1 MAGRPVCIGDQLVL
15 EEDYDETYIPSEQ
28 EILEFAREIGID
40 PIKEPE
46 LMWLAREGIVAPL
59 PVEWK
64 PCQDITGDIYYFNF
78 ANGQSM
84 WDHPCDEHYRSL
96 VTQERAKLSAP
107 GATKKKDKK
116 KKKEKKDK
124 KDKETSR
131 SPLDTQPE
139 QGFLPSSSF
148 LHGPP
153 PLPAPGLAELDL
165 DQELQARSE
174 GSFKKGK
181 SLRMPGDTPWPLVGT
196 LPSKLQPLSKGQPSQ
211 THQIFDDVEKL
222 LGRAPAQCRTALGG
236 QQGLEES
243 QKLTE
248 KIHLGFSDPEVEELE
263 ERSSAEN
270 TGPLPSRQGA
280 WGSRSQASSHLGPS
294 EGIQGPQLK
303 GEPYGHNMA
312 KLSCIGPGGD
322 EGQSPIPLP
331 LPEEEPSLASCSSDH
346 MIPTRKGKLF
356 LSDESPVGDLSWQ
369 GVSGEGGSMGWAG
382 RWREPPGLWMGWLSK
397 LVDQDAPGSCR
408 EAEPSD
414 PGAPGAS
421 AEDPPQGPF
430 LMPLTTLAS
439 EPAQSPPSDSAP
451 GGSLASEKRE
461 PPGALEPPEGDRKPG
476 GCGHDSGNSHSSSLT
491 SQILGEV
498 NNFPWDLQGPQE
510 AERAVGQSGPG
521 PRGHYPSPLLAPQL
535 PFMQSSAAEQSES
548 EDYSGDQ
555 KLYQHILQ
563 VAKLSRRLQGLGLS
577 ESTQEMPCKDIT
589 SMAFCMAAEASRM
602 SSEGE
607 HKAIRATE
615 RDSRFLV
622 LGPEMLERP
631 QEAACAPAGQEA
643 SQQACLQPSSSPL
656 RQWLA
661 EPSSHRRHATEP
673 GKMQLL
679 NQALGSSLA
688 PVHVPPGGLAPLRVP
703 VDAPPSAP
711 RGSQNVSLGSSGQS
725 GQPGELLLPSQGLK
739 TSTHTRGLLG
749 SIHEDRGAPGLWA
762 SGQDTNEEHEVESS
776 CQSVRSS
783 SELLKNL
790 HLDLGILGSRDFE
803 YEESLRTSQPEEK
816 KDTSLDPDAA
826 GPPPPG
832 KLFSQGADSSLS
844 SAHSKGQQGRRAGAW
859 VPEEEKSEESDPGSS
874 GIPADPGEDPGADP
888 PANASKKEAPVDA
901 GEDGSRTEEA
911 VVGPK
916 KEASVLKESGSDA
929 SEKSEINEHLKELQ
943 LSDSTAS
950 DPKSFGLDFGF
961 CSRISERLLDVGELF
976 PALDGSRW
984 EAQRLERG
992 GKDDSQSSQ
1001 DELQSKPSKGSQRSS
1016 PPLLR
1021 EERLQGPLHC
1031 QPVEEGPTQAL
1042 ECKGAEEPRES
1053 PAGSRLSPVS
1063 LPREGVPSP
1072 PAVHGRGQEQCA
1084 GAEELG
1090 PGQEEAEESEKVAGS
1105 PTPLV
1110 SPEIEKRACHAT
1122 QGHLGKG
1129 LDWSA
1134 GRREEEGERGPE
1146 SSLGF
1151 LREGVDQPR
1160 QLAEAA
1166 MPQKRLS
1173 EATLQAR
1180 EEAVA
1185 QELEQ
1190 DQRRLL
1196 EAKQEKMQ
1204 QLREKLQQEAEEETL
1219 QLRRQK
1225 EKALSALREELQR
1238 AAEGEEARM
1247 REEEGRRLA
1256 RLWAQAEAEEDR
1268 IRAQQEASL
1277 QRRREE
1283 LESLEKAERA
1293 SLEQRSRR
1301 TLEQLREEAKAAEK
1315 GEQAALNA
1323 GEEAALGQPRE
1334 QLQEERK
1341 GAVAALEREH
1351 RAELQ
1356 RLSSSREAK
1365 HREVV
1370 SSLQK
1375 KIEDTQQKEEAQ
1387 LQESLEW
1394 AEQRARQK
1402 VHRALE
1408 YEWEIDGLLRE
1419 KRQEV
1424 ERDHERRMGRMK
1436 EEHQR
1441 AVAEAR
1447 EQYAAEESRQR
1458 AELLGRLARERERL
1472 RKAHEWE
1479 LEDLRRRHREQ
1490 ERKFQD
1496 LEGELEARTKDVKAR
1511 LAQLDVQEEA
1521 ARREQQQ
1528 LLDVQRR
1535 VALESQE
1542 AAATLGQAKK
1552 EHTHLLESNRQL
1564 QRILDELQDRRLELE
1579 SQVEQLQARSQRLQK
1594 HVRDLE
1600 AQVQR
1605 KQDMSKGLAVEEGD
1619 APCSEPDLHIKDLR
1633 ASLGT
1638 NQTKEASPALS
1649 QSKEETGLSL
1659 DSIQHYVSA
1668 EGIALRSAKEF
1679 LVRQTRSMRRRQTV
1693 LQAAQ
1698 RHWRHE
1704 LDGAQGAD
1712 ADPPGTEALEDVRKD
1727 LDEGTRHLGETTS
1740 AMQKGC
1746 DLLKT
1751 EELHRLEASLGEEPL
1766 DADTLRGAPTKKAVT
1781 FDLGDL
1787 EDTSSESSES
1797 SLPHIALTPCPTFH
1811 NKIHYLNSSLQQISR
1826 QMNGALSV
1834 LGSLNTQLPLFTSVP
1849 AQAPPCPSLAGVPS
1863 PATPTRWAW
1872 DLGLGPRPSSSVSQT
1887 VDDLLV
1893 EKWHKYFPTGAPPL
1907 SSSPAPL
1914 ENRLGYVSASEQLHL
1929 LQHSQSQVPRM
1940 GSTSFQSMIEAN
1952 RRWLEQY
1959 KNDPRSYLFS
1969 LPKPTGA
1976 SGLLQLGLCEDNK
1989 LKASVYKKKC
1999 PFCASGCVTTNSL
2012 Q

>member
-1 MAGRPVCIGDQLVL
+1 MPSAEGNTPASLEAGSRGGAGDAARRREPSPGASWGGGQAFEPRLIMAGRPVRIGDQLVL

-124 KDKETSR
+124 KDKETSK
-131 SPLDTQPE
+131 SPL
-139 QGFLPSSSF
+139 
-148 LHGPP
+148 
-153 PLPAPGLAELDL
+153 
-165 DQELQARSE
+165 
-174 GSFKKGK
+174 
-181 SLRMPGDTPWPLVGT
+181 
-196 LPSKLQPLSKGQPSQ
+196 
-211 THQIFDDVEKL
+211 
-222 LGRAPAQCRTALGG
+222 
-236 QQGLEES
+236 
-243 QKLTE
+243 
-248 KIHLGFSDPEVEELE
+248 
-263 ERSSAEN
+263 
-270 TGPLPSRQGA
+270 
-280 WGSRSQASSHLGPS
+280 
-294 EGIQGPQLK
+294 
-303 GEPYGHNMA
+303 
-312 KLSCIGPGGD
+312 
-322 EGQSPIPLP
+322 
-331 LPEEEPSLASCSSDH
+331 
-346 MIPTRKGKLF
+346 
-356 LSDESPVGDLSWQ
+356 
-369 GVSGEGGSMGWAG
+369 
-382 RWREPPGLWMGWLSK
+382 
-397 LVDQDAPGSCR
+397 
-408 EAEPSD
+408 
-414 PGAPGAS
+414 
-421 AEDPPQGPF
+421 
-430 LMPLTTLAS
+430 
-439 EPAQSPPSDSAP
+439 
-451 GGSLASEKRE
+451 
-461 PPGALEPPEGDRKPG
+461 
-476 GCGHDSGNSHSSSLT
+476 
-491 SQILGEV
+491 
-498 NNFPWDLQGPQE
+498 
-510 AERAVGQSGPG
+510 
-521 PRGHYPSPLLAPQL
+521 
-535 PFMQSSAAEQSES
+535 
-548 EDYSGDQ
+548 
-555 KLYQHILQ
+555 
-563 VAKLSRRLQGLGLS
+563 
-577 ESTQEMPCKDIT
+577 
-589 SMAFCMAAEASRM
+589 
-602 SSEGE
+602 
-607 HKAIRATE
+607 
-615 RDSRFLV
+615 
-622 LGPEMLERP
+622 
-631 QEAACAPAGQEA
+631 
-643 SQQACLQPSSSPL
+643 
-656 RQWLA
+656 
-661 EPSSHRRHATEP
+661 
-673 GKMQLL
+673 
-679 NQALGSSLA
+679 ALGSSLA
-688 PVHVPPGGLAPLRVP
+688 PVHVPPGGLAPLRVL

-711 RGSQNVSLGSSGQS
+711 RGSQSASLGSSGES
-725 GQPGELLLPSQGLK
+725 GQPGELPLPSQGLK
-739 TSTHTRGLLG
+739 ASTYTRGLLG
-749 SIHEDRGAPGLWA
+749 SIREDRGAPGLWA
-762 SGQDTNEEHEVESS
+762 SGQDTNEEDEVESS
-776 CQSVRSS
+776 SQSVRSS

-790 HLDLGILGSRDFE
+790 HLDLGMLGPDFE

-816 KDTSLDPDAA
+816 KNTSLDPDVA

-844 SAHSKGQQGRRAGAW
+844 CAHSKGQQGRGAGAW

-874 GIPADPGEDPGADP
+874 GILVDPGEDPGADL

-916 KEASVLKESGSDA
+916 KEASVLKESRSDA
-929 SEKSEINEHLKELQ
+929 SEKSEISERLKELQ

-976 PALDGSRW
+976 PALDGSHW

-1001 DELQSKPSKGSQRSS
+1001 DELQSKLSKGSQRSS
-1016 PPLLR
+1016 PSLLHG
-1021 EERLQGPLHC
+1021 ERLQGPLHS
-1031 QPVEEGPTQAL
+1031 QPLEEGPLQAL
-1042 ECKGAEEPRES
+1042 ERKGAEEPGES
-1053 PAGSRLSPVS
+1053 PAGSCLSPVS

-1072 PAVHGRGQEQCA
+1072 PAAHGRGQEQCA
-1084 GAEELG
+1084 GAEEQG

-1110 SPEIEKRACHAT
+1110 SPEM
-1122 QGHLGKG
+1122 
-1129 LDWSA
+1129 
-1134 GRREEEGERGPE
+1134 
-1146 SSLGF
+1146 
-1151 LREGVDQPR
+1151 

-1204 QLREKLQQEAEEETL
+1204 QLREKLRQEAEEETL
-1219 QLRRQK
+1219 QLHQQK
-1225 EKALSALREELQR
+1225 EKALSALREQLR
-1238 AAEGEEARM
+1238 SAAEEEAARM

-1256 RLWAQAEAEEDR
+1256 RLWAQAEADGG
-1268 IRAQQEASL
+1268 RARARQ
-1277 QRRREE
+1277 E
-1283 LESLEKAERA
+1283 LESLEEAERA
-1293 SLEQRSRR
+1293 GWERRSGR
-1301 TLEQLREEAKAAEK
+1301 TPERLREEGA
-1315 GEQAALNA
+1315 QAALGA
-1323 GEEAALGQPRE
+1323 GREAALRQPQEGQE
-1334 QLQEERK
+1334 
-1341 GAVAALEREH
+1341 AVAALEREH

-1356 RLSSSREAK
+1356 RPSSSREAQ

-1387 LQESLEW
+1387 LQESLGW
-1394 AEQRARQK
+1394 AEQRAHQK
-1402 VHRALE
+1402 VHQALE
-1408 YEWEIDGLLRE
+1408 YEWELNSLLRE

-1441 AVAEAR
+1441 VVAEAR
-1447 EQYAAEESRQR
+1447 EQYEAEESRQR
-1458 AELLGRLARERERL
+1458 AELLGRLARELERL

-1479 LEDLRRRHREQ
+1479 LEGLRREQDGQLEGLRRRHREQ

-1521 ARREQQQ
+1521 ALREKQQ
-1528 LLDVQRR
+1528 LLDAQRQ

-1564 QRILDELQDRRLELE
+1564 QRTLDELQARRSELE

-1605 KQDMSKGLAVEEGD
+1605 KQDMLKGLAVEEGD

-1633 ASLGT
+1633 TSLGT

-1649 QSKEETGLSL
+1649 QSKEETGLSSDSPGL
-1659 DSIQHYVSA
+1659 PSHSIQHYVSA

-1698 RHWRHE
+1698 RHWRRE
-1704 LDGAQGAD
+1704 LAGAQGAD

-1797 SLPHIALTPCPTFH
+1797 SLPHITLTPCPTFH
-1811 NKIHYLNSSLQQISR
+1811 NKIHYLNSSLQQISH

-1834 LGSLNTQLPLFTSVP
+1834 LGSLNTQLPLFSSVP
-1849 AQAPPCPSLAGVPS
+1849 AQTPPCSPWCTPNPACSSLAGVPS

-1887 VDDLLV
+1887 VDDFLV

-1907 SSSPAPL
+1907 SSGPAPL
-1914 ENRLGYVSASEQLHL
+1914 ENRLGYVSASEQLRL
-1929 LQHSQSQVPRM
+1929 LQHSPSQVPRM
-1940 GSTSFQSMIEAN
+1940 GSTSFQSTIEAN

-1959 KNDPRSYLFS
+1959 KSDPRSYLFS
-1969 LPKPTGA
+1969 LPKSTGA

-1989 LKASVYKKKC
+1989 LKVYHY
-1999 PFCASGCVTTNSL
+1999 
-2012 Q
+2012 